1 MVRALQQGGGGAG
14 LILGE
19 ERKRGHERKEC
30 SASIVVPS
38 LLLDF

>member
-19 ERKRGHERKEC
+19 EEGHERKEC